1 MKTRLALAGVL
12 LGSLMLTA
20 CMGTFQHREGGGHY
34 CRADVR
40 CPYGDF

>member
-1 MKTRLALAGVL
+1 MKARLILACALML
-12 LGSLMLTA
+12 SLTA